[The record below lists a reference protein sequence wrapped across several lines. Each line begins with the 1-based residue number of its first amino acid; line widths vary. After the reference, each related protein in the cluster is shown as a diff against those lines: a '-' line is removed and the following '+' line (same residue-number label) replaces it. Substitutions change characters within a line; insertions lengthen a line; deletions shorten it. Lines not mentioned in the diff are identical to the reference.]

1 MDFFSFPTNEQSHSD
16 PQPLDDFVAQHVATS
31 HEEEQPKTSDSNV
44 AYTPQISS
52 DLVHPLIRNRRLDT
66 PEEIAAWIAE
76 RRSRYP
82 TDANIKRKAEA
93 EQQEQNAK
101 RMRAEKA
108 QNPLS
113 MLANYG
119 ADSDSD
125 VALSADSDSDASS
138 DGTPETASAK
148 PQGPQAPFRPSTIA
162 PNEDRRKLRV
172 CKFFARGNCLKG
184 DRCPFAHPEKVAAE
198 AQVTVQQ
205 KSLLE
210 KLMAKDIERENYR
223 VWQCI
228 DFICKHK
235 FFNIPTIHNSNY
247 FS

>member
-1 MDFFSFPTNEQSHSD
+1 MDFFSFPTNDQRQSD
-16 PQPLDDFVAQHVATS
+16 PQHLDDFVAQHVATS
-31 HEEEQPKTSDSNV
+31 HEEKQPEASDSHAASIPV
-44 AYTPQISS
+44 SS

-76 RRSRYP
+76 RKSKYP

-93 EQQEQNAK
+93 EQHEQNAK
-101 RMRAEKA
+101 RVRAEKA

-119 ADSDSD
+119 ADSDSNS
-125 VALSADSDSDASS
+125 ALPDSDSDESS
-138 DGTPETASAK
+138 DSAPETASAK
-148 PQGPQAPFRPSTIA
+148 PQGPQAPFRPSAIA
-162 PNEDRRKLRV
+162 PGDRRKLRV
-172 CKFFARGNCLKG
+172 CKFFARGSCHKG
-184 DRCPFAHPEKVAAE
+184 DKCPFAHPEKPTEEE
-198 AQVTVQQ
+198 APVQR

-228 DFICKHK
+228 EFICKHK
-235 FFNIPTIHNSNY
+235 FFDLPIVQSSSY